1 MDYESVKYVEGF
13 IDNIIYRNEDNG
25 YTVFEI
31 IYQGEDVTCVG
42 TLSYINTGEFI
53 TANGEFV
60 KHAVYYMQF
69 KISSYEF
76 KAPADKESVR
86 RYLSSG
92 AVKGIG
98 SKMAERIVDTFGDD
112 TFRIMEDEPER
123 LAEIKGI
130 SIAKAMDIANQ
141 LADKHDMRRA
151 MMFLQNYG
159 IQMNLANKIFKR
171 YGNDI
176 YTIIEQNPYRLAD
189 DIEGVGFKTADE
201 IASRVGIKVDSEFR
215 IRSGMFYCLNQAA
228 LQGHV
233 YLPYEELKRQVS
245 SLLLIDIGDYD
256 KFLMDLA
263 IDKKI
268 VVRTEGESKNV
279 YSAMYFYMEQNVARA
294 LAGLDIKCDENINE
308 VNNRIAGIER
318 SEGIVL
324 DDIQKE
330 AVVKAALNG
339 LVIITGGPGTGKTTT
354 INTII
359 KYFEM
364 EGLEIR
370 LAAPTGRAAKRMTE
384 TCGFEAQ
391 TIHRLLEI
399 VGSTMA
405 DKEDKKNQTSSLGMS
420 FDRNVLKDIIAS
432 ECFPVVKLEKIFRQ
446 AAESEIITNA
456 HKINKG
462 DKVTL
467 NKYSK
472 DFLFI
477 HRNGPDA
484 IIAAMKTV
492 ISEKLPK
499 YVNADVSELQ
509 ILTPSRKSSVG
520 VDRLNTVM
528 QEYLNP
534 PDSGKMEK
542 KVGDT
547 IFREGDKVMQIK
559 NDYQLEWEKKNRYG
573 IAVEQG
579 SGVFNGDTGIIDDI
593 NNYNQSVTVKFEDGR
608 YVDYEFTQLDEL
620 ELAYAITVHKAQGSE
635 YPAVIIPMYQGPRM
649 LMNRNILYTAVTRAR
664 KCVCMIGDERI
675 FNQMAENVSETRRY
689 SSLDERIK
697 EIKNIE

>member
-330 AVVKAALNG
+330 AVVKAVTENIKVEVPSGMIETEVENMIKDIETRLSYQG
-339 LVIITGGPGTGKTTT
+339 IKFDQYLQMLGKTMEEMKKEYEPQAEEAVKTRLMLEAV
-354 INTII
+354 I
-359 KYFEM
+359 K
-364 EGLEIR
+364 
-370 LAAPTGRAAKRMTE
+370 A
-384 TCGFEAQ
+384 
-391 TIHRLLEI
+391 
-399 VGSTMA
+399 
-405 DKEDKKNQTSSLGMS
+405 
-420 FDRNVLKDIIAS
+420 
-432 ECFPVVKLEKIFRQ
+432 EKIEANIEEIDEKIKEMAKNYGKENDEAFLQNENVRNYI
-446 AAESEIITNA
+446 EEGIKSEKA
-456 HKINKG
+456 
-462 DKVTL
+462 V
-467 NKYSK
+467 
-472 DFLFI
+472 DFLVK
-477 HRNGPDA
+477 NA
-484 IIAAMKTV
+484 KMK
-492 ISEKLPK
+492 
-499 YVNADVSELQ
+499 
-509 ILTPSRKSSVG
+509 
-520 VDRLNTVM
+520 
-528 QEYLNP
+528 
-534 PDSGKMEK
+534 
-542 KVGDT
+542 
-547 IFREGDKVMQIK
+547 
-559 NDYQLEWEKKNRYG
+559 
-573 IAVEQG
+573 
-579 SGVFNGDTGIIDDI
+579 
-593 NNYNQSVTVKFEDGR
+593 
-608 YVDYEFTQLDEL
+608 
-620 ELAYAITVHKAQGSE
+620 
-635 YPAVIIPMYQGPRM
+635 
-649 LMNRNILYTAVTRAR
+649 
-664 KCVCMIGDERI
+664 
-675 FNQMAENVSETRRY
+675 
-689 SSLDERIK
+689 
-697 EIKNIE
+697 

>member
-1 MDYESVKYVEGF
+1 ME
-13 IDNIIYRNEDNG
+13 
-25 YTVFEI
+25 
-31 IYQGEDVTCVG
+31 
-42 TLSYINTGEFI
+42 
-53 TANGEFV
+53 
-60 KHAVYYMQF
+60 
-69 KISSYEF
+69 ISSQVEEKRELRQAMIFLQKY
-76 KAPADKESVR
+76 
-86 RYLSSG
+86 
-92 AVKGIG
+92 
-98 SKMAERIVDTFGDD
+98 
-112 TFRIMEDEPER
+112 
-123 LAEIKGI
+123 GI
-130 SIAKAMDIANQ
+130 SI
-141 LADKHDMRRA
+141 
-151 MMFLQNYG
+151 
-159 IQMNLANKIFKR
+159 NLAVKIYHK
-171 YGNDI
+171 YGSEI
-176 YTIIEQNPYRLAD
+176 YSILQENPYRLAD
-189 DIEGVGFKTADE
+189 DIQGVGFKIADE
-201 IASRVGIKVDSEFR
+201 IASRVGIRTDSDFR
-215 IRSGMFYCLNQAA
+215 IRSGLQQASGE
-228 LQGHV
+228 GHT
-233 YLPYEELKRQVS
+233 YLPKEELTKRTAR
-245 SLLLIDIGDYD
+245 LLEIEPEYIEKHY
-256 KFLMDLA
+256 MDLA
-263 IDKKI
+263 MERKI
-268 VVRTEGESKNV
+268 ILKETNGMVKVFASSYYLMEANTA
-279 YSAMYFYMEQNVARA
+279 AM
-294 LAGLDIKCDENINE
+294 LAELDIRYDVPVREMEDRIRRIENSSGMELDE
-308 VNNRIAGIER
+308 
-318 SEGIVL
+318 L
-324 DDIQKE
+324 QKQAVQE
-330 AVVKAALNG
+330 AVQNG
-339 LVIITGGPGTGKTTT
+339 LFILTGGPGTGKTTT

-420 FDRNVLKDIIAS
+420 FDRNEDNPLEADVIIVDEMSMVDINIMNSLLKAVAVGTRLILVGDVDQLPSVGPGNVLKDIIAS

>member
-1 MDYESVKYVEGF
+1 LDYESVKYVEGF

-31 IYQGEDVTCVG
+31 IYQ
-42 TLSYINTGEFI
+42 
-53 TANGEFV
+53 
-60 KHAVYYMQF
+60 
-69 KISSYEF
+69 
-76 KAPADKESVR
+76 
-86 RYLSSG
+86 G

-130 SIAKAMDIANQ
+130 SIAKAIDIANQ

-245 SLLLIDIGDYD
+245 SLLLIDISSTIITSASNGLSS
-256 KFLMDLA
+256 FL
-263 IDKKI
+263 
-268 VVRTEGESKNV
+268 SKLIP
-279 YSAMYFYMEQNVARA
+279 R
-294 LAGLDIKCDENINE
+294 
-308 VNNRIAGIER
+308 
-318 SEGIVL
+318 L

-420 FDRNVLKDIIAS
+420 FDRNEDN
-432 ECFPVVKLEKIFRQ
+432 PLE
-446 AAESEIITNA
+446 
-456 HKINKG
+456 
-462 DKVTL
+462 
-467 NKYSK
+467 
-472 DFLFI
+472 
-477 HRNGPDA
+477 
-484 IIAAMKTV
+484 
-492 ISEKLPK
+492 
-499 YVNADVSELQ
+499 ADVIIVDEMS
-509 ILTPSRKSSVG
+509 ISRSDDTCLFNSS
-520 VDRLNTVM
+520 
-528 QEYLNP
+528 
-534 PDSGKMEK
+534 
-542 KVGDT
+542 
-547 IFREGDKVMQIK
+547 
-559 NDYQLEWEKKNRYG
+559 
-573 IAVEQG
+573 
-579 SGVFNGDTGIIDDI
+579 
-593 NNYNQSVTVKFEDGR
+593 
-608 YVDYEFTQLDEL
+608 
-620 ELAYAITVHKAQGSE
+620 
-635 YPAVIIPMYQGPRM
+635 
-649 LMNRNILYTAVTRAR
+649 
-664 KCVCMIGDERI
+664 
-675 FNQMAENVSETRRY
+675 
-689 SSLDERIK
+689 
-697 EIKNIE
+697 